1 MTAIL
6 RSVRAIPAR
15 RWPWQNPGMDLNE
28 ARAYVETNSH
38 AVLSTVRRDGT
49 PQLSPV
55 AAAVDGEGR
64 VVVSSRET
72 AYKVKNLRREPRAW
86 LCVFPDAFYGRW
98 VQVEG
103 SVDVLS
109 LPEAMEPLVDYYR
122 AVAGEHDDWEAYRQ
136 AMQDEQRCL
145 IRITLTRAGPDRA
158 G

>member
-1 MTAIL
+1 
-6 RSVRAIPAR
+6 
-15 RWPWQNPGMDLNE
+15 MDLDE
-28 ARAYVETNSH
+28 ARAYVREHSH

-55 AAAVDGEGR
+55 TATVDAAGR

-72 AYKVKNLRREPRAW
+72 AYKVRNLRRDPRAW
-86 LCVFPDAFYGRW
+86 LCVFSDAFYGPW

-109 LPEAMEPLVDYYR
+109 LPEALEPLVDYYR
-122 AVAGEHDDWEAYRQ
+122 AVAGEHDDWDDYRR
-136 AMQDEQRCL
+136 AMVEEQRCL
-145 IRITLTRAGPDRA
+145 IRVTLTRAGPDRA